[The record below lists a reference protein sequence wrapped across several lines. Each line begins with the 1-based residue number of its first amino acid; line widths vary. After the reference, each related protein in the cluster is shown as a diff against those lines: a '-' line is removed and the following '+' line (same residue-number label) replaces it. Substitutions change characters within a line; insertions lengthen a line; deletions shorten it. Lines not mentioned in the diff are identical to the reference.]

1 MMERSD
7 DCHVGAMFPLVSWFR
22 SSQELDISLK
32 ANFETITTLGINN
45 LLVSFDSEIRSEC
58 DIMIMRISES
68 GH

>member
-22 SSQELDISLK
+22 SSQELDIGLK

-45 LLVSFDSEIRSEC
+45 LLVSFDSEIRPVPYIE
-58 DIMIMRISES
+58 IERISES